1 MKLPFRSVAILGAG
15 LMGRLMAVTLARA
28 GCRVDLHEAGSA
40 EIGRA
45 HV

>member
-1 MKLPFRSVAILGAG
+1 MSMRKLLAAFGAG
-15 LMGRLMAVTLARA
+15 MIV
-28 GCRVDLHEAGSA
+28 LHLVLSGTDAGSA